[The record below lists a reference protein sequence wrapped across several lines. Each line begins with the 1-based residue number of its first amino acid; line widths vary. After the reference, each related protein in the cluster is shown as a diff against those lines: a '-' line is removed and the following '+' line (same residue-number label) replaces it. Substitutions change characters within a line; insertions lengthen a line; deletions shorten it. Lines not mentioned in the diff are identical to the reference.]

1 MHGGHGRCVS
11 VCCETRTPETV
22 TGVDCC
28 MSTVRAQCT
37 YGAVSSGLVSRYQIT
52 RSFARKSVFE
62 TRAVSCVAVCM
73 ASGKCVEI
81 GAVSC
86 LYIFYICVHGV
97 AQCYTQS
104 VTRSTNVLSFFPRE
118 ASQHRF
124 VSSSTRRRNAPP
136 IANTACNL
144 RLELLQ
150 SSRGTLGAERCL
162 RTVCCGSG

>member
-1 MHGGHGRCVS
+1 MTHVHGGHGRCVS

-28 MSTVRAQCT
+28 KSTVRAQCT
-37 YGAVSSGLVSRYQIT
+37 YGAVSCRDVALMCADLCVREMFRVCCLASE
-52 RSFARKSVFE
+52 SVG
-62 TRAVSCVAVCM
+62 T
-73 ASGKCVEI
+73 G

-86 LYIFYICVHGV
+86 LCILYRTYVHSV

-124 VSSSTRRRNAPP
+124 VSSSTRRRDAPP
-136 IANTACNL
+136 IANTAYNL

>member
-1 MHGGHGRCVS
+1 ML
-11 VCCETRTPETV
+11 TV
-22 TGVDCC
+22 
-28 MSTVRAQCT
+28 VRAQLEHS
-37 YGAVSSGLVSRYQIT
+37 AHMARSRVEMS
-52 RSFARKSVFE
+52 RSCARICVFE
-62 TRAVSCVAVCM
+62 SCFVFAVWRVKV
-73 ASGKCVEI
+73 SGREVRL
-81 GAVSC
+81 AATC
-86 LYIFYICVHGV
+86 LCILYRTYVHSV